1 MIFIIAKRQF
11 LSNIFTFRFTIS
23 LIVCIILFTASA
35 LILNWDYKNRIT
47 QYRSQEQESQEN
59 LENTNTFASFS
70 VTINRPPS
78 PLSTIAEGADKRTGS
93 STIVGFDRAPTIVE
107 EAGTDNP
114 LLSIFPSFDIIT
126 IIQIIMSLLTLIF
139 AYNVISGEREN
150 GTLRLVLSNPVARSS
165 VIIGNLIGGTL
176 SLILPLLMGL
186 IIAAIITMNNPFLD
200 LTLTDFLRIFAI
212 FILGI
217 LYLSVFYNLGLM
229 LSSRIRRSATVLII
243 LLFIWVLFVIIIPP
257 KAIYMAKH
265 ISPVTDKTVI
275 DDQAR
280 ALRDEWRREVF
291 NYARA
296 HPRPFFDRDLIR
308 GRSVMS
314 GGIPYAYRLWY
325 APREYVQ
332 WMLDGSIYGHNLR
345 MEYEERIYNLYKD
358 YQSQLKKQVN
368 TAGIFSLLSPSWIF
382 ASASSSISATGE
394 ENYLRFLDQAQ
405 TYRQE
410 IINYMKNKEALSSY
424 RLITRRPVDNFLT
437 RGELISIRDS
447 QGMAAV
453 ENIIGSGN
461 VWANVEGLDLTDLPK
476 FVFGNIYSTAM
487 FDAYYLG
494 RPIVEYCQY
503 DPELFAQLDKQ
514 PWGSSCCDFSIYR
527 DKRKLDEVLNKLIND
542 NVEVTRDPNSIQ
554 NNFPDTPQEFYEF
567 WHKLLS

>member
-35 LILNWDYKNRIT
+35 LILNWDYKSRIT
-47 QYRSQEQESQEN
+47 HFRSQEQESLQN
-59 LENTNTFASFS
+59 LANIRTYARFN

-78 PLSTIAEGADKRTGS
+78 PLSTISEGADKRTGS

-126 IIQIIMSLLTLIF
+126 IIQIIMSLLTLLF
-139 AYNVISGEREN
+139 AYNAISGEREN
-150 GTLRLVLSNPVARSS
+150 GTLRLILSNPVPRHS
-165 VIIGNLIGGTL
+165 VIIGNLIGGIS
-176 SLILPLLMGL
+176 SLILPLMIGL
-186 IIAAIITMNNPFLD
+186 IIALIITVNNPFID
-200 LTLTDFLRIFAI
+200 LSLTDFLRIFVI

-217 LYLSVFYNLGLM
+217 LYLSVFYTLGIM
-229 LSSRIRRSATVLII
+229 FSSRIRRSATVLII
-243 LLFIWVLFVIIIPP
+243 LLFIWVIFVIIIPP
-257 KAIYMAKH
+257 KAIYIAKQ
-265 ISPVTDKTVI
+265 ITQVSDKTVV
-275 DDQAR
+275 DDRAK
-280 ALRDEWRREVF
+280 ALRDEWRREIYK
-291 NYARA
+291 YAEI
-296 HPRPFFDRDLIR
+296 HPRPFYDGDLIR

-358 YQSQLKKQVN
+358 YQAQLKKQVT
-368 TAGIFSLLSPSWIF
+368 TASIISMLSPSWIF
-382 ASASSSISATGE
+382 TRASSSISGTGE

-410 IINYMKNKEALSSY
+410 IIEYMKSKEALSSY
-424 RLITRRPVDNFLT
+424 KLITRKPVETFLT
-437 RGELISIRDS
+437 RDELIKIRDT
-447 QGMAAV
+447 QGMTEL

-461 VWANVEGLDLTDLPK
+461 VWTNAKRLDFSDMPK
-476 FVFGNIYSTAM
+476 FIFKQQSLSDSIISAIIEIFILIFLNI
-487 FDAYYLG
+487 
-494 RPIVEYCQY
+494 
-503 DPELFAQLDKQ
+503 LF
-514 PWGSSCCDFSIYR
+514 FSLAWIGFLR
-527 DKRKLDEVLNKLIND
+527 ADVR
-542 NVEVTRDPNSIQ
+542 
-554 NNFPDTPQEFYEF
+554 
-567 WHKLLS
+567 